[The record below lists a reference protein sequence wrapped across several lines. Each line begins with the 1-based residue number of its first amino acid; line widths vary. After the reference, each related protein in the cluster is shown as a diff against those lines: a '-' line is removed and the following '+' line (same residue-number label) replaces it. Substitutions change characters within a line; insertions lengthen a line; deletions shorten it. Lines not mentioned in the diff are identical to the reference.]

1 MISDLDTLT
10 RLVRR
15 HVDGLPLPSHIVR
28 GNIAIPLAS
37 WLASLSTDRR
47 PAPTLVSALIGHSAE
62 RPYVSE
68 IAMTLA
74 ARIAE
79 QTPADQN

>member
-1 MISDLDTLT
+1 MTNDIDTLE

-15 HVDGLPLPSHIVR
+15 HADGLPLPSHIVR
-28 GNIAIPLAS
+28 GNFAIPLDS

-47 PAPTLVSALIGHSAE
+47 PAPTFVAALIGHPAE
-62 RPYVSE
+62 QPLVSE

-74 ARIAE
+74 ARIAAG
-79 QTPADQN
+79 QS